1 MSGDVI
7 ARLSRVSV
15 MSEICSRKYCHVL
28 LVAGLLLLQPV
39 AAQPVRDR
47 LLDTLEIAAAEDGFS
62 VLVRLTVPVRY
73 VRHFPYDSGAEL
85 RIRIRPFN
93 VGSSDREALFRRET
107 LVPHG
112 NDDNA
117 LAEVVY
123 EGDIE
128 GGPYLTLTFSRC
140 VEFTAGQG
148 RDSRSIVVQYKD
160 VMPDHPVSI
169 SNPAGQ

>member
-1 MSGDVI
+1 MTGDVTDD
-7 ARLSRVSV
+7 LSRVSV
-15 MSEICSRKYCHVL
+15 MPEICSRKYCHVL

-47 LLDTLEIAAAEDGFS
+47 LLDTLEIAAADDGFS
-62 VLVRLTVPVRY
+62 VLVRMTVPVRY

-85 RIRIRPFN
+85 RIRIRPFD
-93 VGSSDREALFRRET
+93 VGSADREALFRRET

-112 NDDNA
+112 DDDNA

-140 VEFTAGQG
+140 VEFRVGQG
-148 RDSRSIVVQYKD
+148 RDSRSILVHYKD
-160 VMPDHPVSI
+160 VNPGRPVST
-169 SNPAGQ
+169 SDPAR